1 MAMARA
7 IQNEHED
14 QARLSFIVDNDSQ
27 LFFDVQEAKK
37 VSERTVVR

>member
-1 MAMARA
+1 MNVK
-7 IQNEHED
+7 IKLELN
-14 QARLSFIVDNDSQ
+14 FIVDSDSQ